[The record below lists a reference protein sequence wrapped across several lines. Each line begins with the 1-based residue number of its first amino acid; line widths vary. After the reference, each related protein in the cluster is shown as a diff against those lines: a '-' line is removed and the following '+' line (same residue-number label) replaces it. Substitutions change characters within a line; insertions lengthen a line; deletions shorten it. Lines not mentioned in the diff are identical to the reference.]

1 MHAIT
6 WFEIPAADFARA
18 TRFYETL
25 LGITLKIDDSFS
37 GCRMAIWPGDR
48 EEAVRGCVFEMKE
61 ARPHADGVR
70 IYLDAGASLA
80 PVLARAEASGGRIV
94 MPPMQISEEIG
105 HIALVADTEGN
116 VVGLHAPKA

>member
-6 WFEIPAADFARA
+6 WFEIPAVQLDRA

-25 LGITLKIDDSFS
+25 LDIRLKLDEAFP
-37 GCRMAIWPGDR
+37 GMAIWPGER
-48 EEAVRGCVFEMKE
+48 EHVRGCVCVMDE

-70 IYLDAGASLA
+70 IYLDAGKSLT
-80 PVLARAEASGGRIV
+80 PVLARLEAAGGKLV
-94 MPPMQISEEIG
+94 MPTMKISDEIG

-116 VVGLHAPKA
+116 VVGLHAPQA